1 MNRSVGY
8 SLLSYRPATAQKRLN
23 NEFRMA
29 EREDL
34 ETPRVDLSALLRV
47 FKTRPLPLGLP
58 LRFVGRR
65 PQSRTG
71 PFGSQNRR
79 ATDIPVSEYQDT
91 FSFYQLTVDLL

>member
-1 MNRSVGY
+1 
-8 SLLSYRPATAQKRLN
+8 
-23 NEFRMA
+23 MA

-79 ATDIPVSEYQDT
+79 ATDIPVPEIKT
-91 FSFYQLTVDLL
+91 RLFFSLKEITCCMCLFKNRTNDELE